1 MVITGYINKIIVF
14 FANFI
19 DILKLENIDKDRK
32 QSTLRRN
39 LYRIINEIK
48 LISDL
53 DSSFYGYENNYFLE
67 KILLLIYYILNVM
80 YNLSDNKED
89 FNNIPNLCNL
99 DKQIIED
106 IKN

>member
-19 DILKLENIDKDRK
+19 DILKLENIDKNRK

-80 YNLSDNKED
+80 YNLYDNKED

>member
-1 MVITGYINKIIVF
+1 MVITAYINKIIVF

-19 DILKLENIDKDRK
+19 DVLKLENIDENRK
-32 QSTLRRN
+32 QSALRRN
-39 LYRIINEIK
+39 LYKIINEIK
-48 LISDL
+48 LINDL

-67 KILLLIYYILNVM
+67 KILLLIYYILYTM
-80 YNLSDNKED
+80 YNLYSNKED

-106 IKN
+106 IKS

>member
-1 MVITGYINKIIVF
+1 MVITAYINKIIVF

-19 DILKLENIDKDRK
+19 DVLKLENIDENRK

-48 LISDL
+48 SISDL

-67 KILLLIYYILNVM
+67 KILLLIYYILYTM
-80 YNLSDNKED
+80 YNLYSNKED

-106 IKN
+106 IKS